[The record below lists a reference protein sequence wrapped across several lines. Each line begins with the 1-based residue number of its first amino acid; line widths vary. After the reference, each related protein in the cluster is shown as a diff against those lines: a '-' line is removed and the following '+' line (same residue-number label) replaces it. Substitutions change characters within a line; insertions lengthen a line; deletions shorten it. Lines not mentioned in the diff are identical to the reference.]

1 MLSSSPALGGGW
13 GMGCGGGGWGGVTVV
28 EASEAEKKKL
38 LKEEVDD
45 ARPGDNLEDRGRRFT
60 DSNLHRLLH

>member
-1 MLSSSPALGGGW
+1 
-13 GMGCGGGGWGGVTVV
+13 MGCGGGGWGGVTVV